1 MKALTEAQAKDIR
14 GLLQRPRMRSNQQ
27 QFVIEGPHLL
37 EAALDKAP
45 SLIVNVAFTA
55 HAADRYAGLVGRC
68 VRLGTPLF
76 SISEKLASRLS
87 DTEESQGIIA
97 VLRMPQPEEDV
108 EGNLALALDGIQDP
122 GNVGTIIRTAAWF
135 GVKSMLLGEGTADPF
150 APKVIRA
157 TQGAIFSVG
166 LEPGVDLARR
176 IAKLRFAGWKVLAT
190 TLSNGATS
198 IYETTFAPKTL
209 LLFGSEAHGIRAG
222 LLPLTDGEIIIPRY
236 GEGESLNVAISA
248 AIVLAEAARQSGLGV
263 DASSR

>member
-1 MKALTEAQAKDIR
+1 MKALTEAQAKEIR
-14 GLLQRPRMRSNQQ
+14 GLLQRPRMRSNQG

-45 SLIVNVAFTA
+45 ALVVHIAFTA
-55 HAADRYAGLVGRC
+55 HAADRYTGLVGRC
-68 VRLGTPLF
+68 VRLGAPLF
-76 SISEKLASRLS
+76 SISEKLAARLS

-97 VLRMPQPEEDV
+97 VLKMPEAEADLT
-108 EGNLALALDGIQDP
+108 GNVAIALDGVQDP

-190 TLSNGATS
+190 TLSKGATS
-198 IYETTFAPKTL
+198 IYDTSFQPRTL
-209 LLFGSEAHGIRAG
+209 LLFGSEAHGIRPG
-222 LLPLTDGEIIIPRY
+222 LLPLSDGEIVIPRY

-248 AIVLAEAARQSGLGV
+248 AIVLAEAARQSGQAAGG
-263 DASSR
+263 S